1 MKKKTKLTC
10 IFSLIALFLFLCSS
24 IAYCDVPKV
33 TNSGKKVPA
42 RTAAKKKPA
51 PAKKPSQQNKPA
63 AVVPAPA
70 VLQPGNEAICSGKE
84 AIGTLADAIALIEQE
99 RYQKALHTLVCAVK
113 NQPYN
118 PDAWYWFGVWNNK
131 TGNFSNAQKY
141 FAKALEIDPNYP
153 ALSRL
158 VVYPGDPHDKHP
170 LWDPK
175 RPTDI
180 KDILPL
186 KEMNVVAP
194 GSPESLSEPRP
205 EMENNGETPV
215 YLPPNP

>member
-1 MKKKTKLTC
+1 MNKKTKLSC
-10 IFSLIALFLFLCSS
+10 VFSLIVLFLFLCSY
-24 IAYCDVPKV
+24 IAYCDAPKV
-33 TNSGKKVPA
+33 TDPGKKAPA
-42 RTAAKKKPA
+42 RAAAKKKPA
-51 PAKKPSQQNKPA
+51 PAKKIPQQEKPVA
-63 AVVPAPA
+63 AAPAPIT
-70 VLQPGNEAICSGKE
+70 PKPGKE
-84 AIGTLADAIALIEQE
+84 AIGSLDDAIALIEQE
-99 RYQKALHTLVCAVK
+99 RYQKALHPLICAVK
-113 NQPYN
+113 NQPNN

-175 RPTDI
+175 RPTDM

-205 EMENNGETPV
+205 EMGNRVETPV